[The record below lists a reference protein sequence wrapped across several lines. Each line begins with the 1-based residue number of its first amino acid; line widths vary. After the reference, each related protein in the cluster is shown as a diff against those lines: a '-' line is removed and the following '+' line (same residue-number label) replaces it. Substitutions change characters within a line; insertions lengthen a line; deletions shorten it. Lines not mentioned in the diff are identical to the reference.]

1 MDPVNYG
8 QYGTG
13 YGTTNTESEAKPSET
28 QFLENTQTV
37 AETPVNENAG
47 QNFVKRALSLIN
59 KSEED
64 SIQEAVVDFVKDSI
78 LDAKLAIAEAD
89 NKIDKTTIQ
98 LAKAGLKVQQA
109 TLAQEEG
116 KYEIRKSFEDYVS
129 NRVELANAITLAE
142 NAVNEIQYELSRFE
156 EERDFLKTIL
166 NDLEG

>member
-116 KYEIRKSFEDYVS
+116 KYEIRESFEDYVS